1 MQLLLLHN
9 FIPTAGAGMYP
20 CCGQRVQRSSLQQQQ
35 GCCHQQ
41 HEPLLDDSPV
51 ASARV
56 SATLASEQQRVAT
69 LARRVQQ
76 HRHLLG
82 LVKAPVLRQHS
93 QTVSEQDEG
102 FIAQQTS
109 GTVDDQP
116 RRASGSARG
125 RSTVLQAGN
134 VRPGPMRVRQPVY
147 LQTLQ
152 TVKLMQQPVCLRLAS
167 APPP

>member
-1 MQLLLLHN
+1 MQLLLLHDC
-9 FIPTAGAGMYP
+9 IPASGAGMYP

-82 LVKAPVLRQHS
+82 LLKAPLLRQHS

-102 FIAQQTS
+102 DIAQQTS
-109 GTVDDQP
+109 GTVDEQP
-116 RRASGSARG
+116 RRANGSARG
-125 RSTVLQAGN
+125 RSAAPQAGN
-134 VRPGPMRVRQPVY
+134 VRPGLMRLQQPVY
-147 LQTLQ
+147 PQSLQRVTI
-152 TVKLMQQPVCLRLAS
+152 M
-167 APPP
+167 